1 MGEPQVS
8 TVRLAHGEGLSE
20 ITFSNA
26 WNALGETWSVLGIVP
41 GWARG
46 RVFVCPTCL
55 APAVATDVYKGGRGD
70 VPCVECVAGHIIERN
85 GSEVTAILAIVKQ
98 VINARATSPWPTGQN
113 IYVTSDLWLT
123 SADGHILLAKSQH
136 SPQPVGLLCKPNG
149 VLRWR
154 PLPDT
159 EIRQAI
165 EKLKRR
171 RA

>member
-1 MGEPQVS
+1 MGEPQIS
-8 TVRLAHGEGLSE
+8 TIQLAHGEGLSE

-98 VINARATSPWPTGQN
+98 VINVSCIPS
-113 IYVTSDLWLT
+113 IVSL
-123 SADGHILLAKSQH
+123 I
-136 SPQPVGLLCKPNG
+136 
-149 VLRWR
+149 
-154 PLPDT
+154 
-159 EIRQAI
+159 IRNSKRFAC
-165 EKLKRR
+165 EKYLKCCSHV
-171 RA
+171 